1 MQWKAHE
8 PRATNSMEKMTPER
22 LLVKKIPL
30 GRRDLPQWENM
41 AELGAVLQ
49 YLKDQQ

>member
-1 MQWKAHE
+1 MKWKAHE
-8 PRATNSMEKMTPER
+8 PRTTNAMEKMTPER
-22 LLVKKIPL
+22 LLVKKIHL